1 MLALSPIPPLNL
13 LASMQARQ
21 DEDEG
26 NAAARASL
34 PPQRHITT
42 RIMHQW
48 PQHQQTAANPPSRRA
63 QEVHQLHCPQSVPTL
78 AEDSALRRDMPQR
91 NDESEDALKKHRIS
105 FSPAGAVWGKMGQ
118 GKQLSFRRMIR
129 PKDYFLIL
137 RTMILRNDSCF
148 AAGGSCLFSK
158 KGKTA

>member
-1 MLALSPIPPLNL
+1 VSAKKKPKTNLIPRNGHRIRILLIAPPARVPLSPPSRQCILNSWRIMGALNELRLLLMMLMMLLLHSNESTMMPMLALSPIPPLNL

-63 QEVHQLHCPQSVPTL
+63 QEVHQLHCHIYL
-78 AEDSALRRDMPQR
+78 YIYR
-91 NDESEDALKKHRIS
+91 
-105 FSPAGAVWGKMGQ
+105 
-118 GKQLSFRRMIR
+118 
-129 PKDYFLIL
+129 
-137 RTMILRNDSCF
+137 
-148 AAGGSCLFSK
+148 
-158 KGKTA
+158 